1 MIVYTS
7 KTKLVLHH
15 YTKTR
20 HNFSKLLIRT
30 VVKCKPS
37 TRERGGRIAS
47 RATLASTL
55 LPLCTAPRLCLC
67 GRARLVRPTTD
78 LLPAQRTAAEAPT
91 LVAPITLQ
99 GAARSNQSCKSRGGT
114 SARCVSMH
122 PKLHVSPSLHL
133 SSQPPCPWLLIRTWL
148 AQIRLR
154 LPSFALLPKIFSVC
168 TISLFHNPW
177 YRLYYVK

>member
-1 MIVYTS
+1 MQA
-7 KTKLVLHH
+7 KHA
-15 YTKTR
+15 
-20 HNFSKLLIRT
+20 RT
-30 VVKCKPS
+30 WRTYRVW
-37 TRERGGRIAS
+37 RD
-47 RATLASTL
+47 ASTL

-67 GRARLVRPTTD
+67 GRARLVRPMTD

-114 SARCVSMH
+114 STRCVSMH

-177 YRLYYVK
+177 YYVLCKINSYSIKLCFYLSFFQITIDGLFSNHWNL